1 MVYSKHTFL
10 GQSDL
15 SATIET
21 RNECVELGKQRFG
34 IGIQVGL
41 LMNALSTTIE
51 GNLIY
56 LELLY

>member
-21 RNECVELGKQRFG
+21 WNECVELGKQRFG
-34 IGIQVGL
+34 IGIQVSL

-51 GNLIY
+51 GNLI
-56 LELLY
+56 